1 MLQGISNVRL
11 VLMPCDVPSCVAL
24 KWGAL
29 AAEMRYTYNPH
40 VIIGPGC
47 SPSVSTVS
55 RMAVSWNLPHITYV
69 GSDEEL
75 GNKKE
80 FALLTRM
87 SYTMNSFAR
96 FYIERTFEIEAPHI
110 KSHPVLFNAKA
121 ADLRVEILR
130 VISQAGFVSRVFIF
144 AGNADHFRQMAI
156 LAKEKSSLT
165 FGEYVL
171 IFFFT
176 YWGDP
181 NAGNYNWE
189 RGDDLDQAARKAYEA
204 VMVVRTRRS
213 EDLQFAWFEAEVK
226 RRAMT
231 EYNYMWEKDH
241 EVSSLESV
249 KLFITTVSTMNI
261 GLYDSFTLYAL
272 ALNET
277 MAAGENPRD
286 GKRVVKRMWNRTLVG
301 IGGPFYIN
309 PNGDRVIDFTL
320 LDMDQET
327 GQFKVVAQFEALSSS
342 AVVAISLSSV
352 IVVLAIVGIFIFRR
366 IKAEADIQSNWWRV
380 RSEDI
385 HVTIQ
390 TSSVM
395 SSNRR
400 GTIVHVRKLMVKTVP
415 IDRAILLEIKQMRE
429 ITCPNLTHFFGICP
443 ETGKMCVL
451 TEYCARGNLQDILQN
466 DAMKLDWDFKLS
478 LIQDIVEGMTYLH
491 ASSIGVHGQ
500 LTDSRCMI
508 DGRFVLKITGFGLT
522 YIFSPELLWMAP
534 EHLRLYPASRQ
545 RSQAG
550 DVYSFAVILYEM
562 CTRAE
567 PFTEESWYTSVSD
580 TVEMIKNC
588 GIKPCRP
595 ILNEHEH
602 IPEVVQLANQCWEEL
617 PSDRPTFQNVRK
629 FLKKIRMTRYS
640 KNVLDVLLQRMEQY
654 ANNLEGMVE
663 EKTQAFLEEKKRSEE
678 LLYKVLPRS
687 VADQLRMGHS
697 VYPEAFECVT
707 IYFSDIVGFTT
718 ISADSTPFQ
727 VVDLLNDLYT
737 CFDAI
742 IDNYDVYK
750 VETIGDAYMVVSGL
764 PERNGN
770 EHVRQIARMS
780 LDIVHSVRQ
789 FVIRHKPEEP
799 LRARIGL
806 HSGPVCAGVVGRKMP
821 RYCLFGDTVN
831 TASRMESNGEALKIH
846 ISEATMGLLLP
857 FATFTIEERGII
869 DVKGKERMRTYWLVD
884 QLNTQGK

>member
-1 MLQGISNVRL
+1 
-11 VLMPCDVPSCVAL
+11 
-24 KWGAL
+24 
-29 AAEMRYTYNPH
+29 
-40 VIIGPGC
+40 
-47 SPSVSTVS
+47 
-55 RMAVSWNLPHITYV
+55 
-69 GSDEEL
+69 
-75 GNKKE
+75 
-80 FALLTRM
+80 M
-87 SYTMNSFAR
+87 SYTMNGFAR
-96 FYIERTFEIEAPHI
+96 FYIEVVKYFGWSDIANIYDANDYR
-110 KSHPVLFNAKA
+110 SNLFGT
-121 ADLRVEILR
+121 
-130 VISQAGFVSRVFIF
+130 SF
-144 AGNADHFRQMAI
+144 
-156 LAKEKSSLT
+156 
-165 FGEYVL
+165 
-171 IFFFT
+171 
-176 YWGDP
+176 
-181 NAGNYNWE
+181 
-189 RGDDLDQAARKAYEA
+189 QAARKAYET
-204 VMVVRTRRS
+204 VMVARPRRP

-231 EYNYMWEKDH
+231 EYNFMWEKDH
-241 EVSSLESV
+241 EVSP
-249 KLFITTVSTMNI
+249 MNI
-261 GLYDSFTLYAL
+261 GLYDSFILYAL

-277 MAAGENPRD
+277 IAAGENPRD
-286 GKRVVKRMWNRTLVG
+286 GQRVVNRMWNRTLVG

-309 PNGDRVIDFTL
+309 PNGDRVVDFTL
-320 LDMDQET
+320 LDMVPGT
-327 GQFKVVAQFEALSSS
+327 GQFKADTGSSDTLASERQYSSKPTRVWLS
-342 AVVAISLSSV
+342 
-352 IVVLAIVGIFIFRR
+352 RR
-366 IKAEADIQSNWWRV
+366 TLRHFLRVKAEADIPSNWWRV

-390 TSSVM
+390 MPSVM
-395 SSNRR
+395 SSTRR
-400 GTIVHVRKLMVKTVP
+400 GTVVHVRKLMVKTVP
-415 IDRAILLEIKQMRE
+415 IDRALLLEIKQMRE
-429 ITCPNLTHFFGICP
+429 ITCPNLTHFFGVCP

-451 TEYCARGNLQDILQN
+451 TEFCARGHLQDILQN

-508 DGRFVLKITGFGLT
+508 DGRFVLKITGFGLNCLNEAEMRNARLESDM
-522 YIFSPELLWMAP
+522 FSPELLWMAP

-567 PFTEESWYTSVSD
+567 PFTEESWYTSIGD
-580 TVEMIKNC
+580 TLERIKNC
-588 GIKPCRP
+588 GIKPYRP

-602 IPEVVQLANQCWEEL
+602 IPELVQLANQCWEEL

-629 FLKKIRMTRYS
+629 VLRKIRMTRNNGAS

-654 ANNLEGMVE
+654 ATNLEGMVE

-697 VYPEAFECVT
+697 VNPEAFECVT

-718 ISADSTPFQ
+718 ISANSTPFQ

-742 IDNYDVYK
+742 IENYDVYK

-780 LDIVHSVRQ
+780 LDILHSVRQ
-789 FVIRHKPEEP
+789 FVIRHKPDEQ
-799 LRARIGL
+799 LTARIGL

-831 TASRMESNGEALKIH
+831 TASRMESNGKAMTIH
-846 ISEATMGLLLP
+846 ISESTMELLLP
-857 FATFTIEERGII
+857 FGTFTIEERGII
-869 DVKGKERMRTYWLVD
+869 EVKGKGRVRTFWLE
-884 QLNTQGK
+884 NESETQGN